1 MPRSRRFGRSRFTLV
16 ILILAS
22 LTILTLDYRDTGP
35 VQGLRS
41 VAGTVFS
48 PFRSVGDAVATPFRN
63 GWNGIFGYD
72 ELEDENDELRA
83 QIEEMRGQQIEDS
96 AAAAENEELRRQLS
110 LPVTDDIERVMAE
123 VVSAPLTSFDTTLE
137 INKGAGDGITRDMA
151 VITDAGLV
159 GRVVRV
165 DGGRS
170 SIQLITDPDF
180 PGVGA
185 RLVEAGDAGTA
196 VPGTDGN
203 MVIDEGI
210 QLDTPVERGD
220 VLVTAGFRGSRYPP
234 GIPVGTVESVGLTAD
249 RTEKTLV
256 VEPSASLEGLR
267 FVAVLLCDEDCQ

>member
-16 ILILAS
+16 LLILAS

-72 ELEDENDELRA
+72 DLKDENDELRA
-83 QIEEMRGQQIEDS
+83 QIEELKGREVS
-96 AAAAENEELRRQLS
+96 NAAAAAENEELRRMQG
-110 LPVTDDIERVMAE
+110 LPVTDDIERVTAE
-123 VVSAPLTSFDTTLE
+123 VVAAPLTNFGATLA
-137 INKGAGDGITRDMA
+137 INKGAGDGITQDMA

-165 DGGRS
+165 EGGRS
-170 SIQLITDPDF
+170 HIQLITDPDF
-180 PGVGA
+180 PGVGV
-185 RLVEAGDAGTA
+185 RLVEAGDAGIA
-196 VPGTDGN
+196 VPGTDGDL
-203 MVIDEGI
+203 VIDEGI
-210 QLDTPVERGD
+210 QKDTPVERGD
-220 VLVTAGFRGSRYPP
+220 LLVTAGSRGSSYPP

-249 RTEKTLV
+249 RTEKTLRV
-256 VEPSASLEGLR
+256 DPTASLEGLR